1 MKLVS
6 FTLAASS
13 LLIAGA
19 SLLRQ
24 HSLSQRIASLELRI
38 AATPPPVVIRF
49 EEPPSPPVATFVP
62 PAPPAVKRPTQHHAR
77 GATTPPVKLAECDPT
92 DSICGIDKRRER

>member
-24 HSLSQRIASLELRI
+24 HSLSQRITELELRV

-49 EEPPSPPVATFVP
+49 EEPPSPPVAAFV
-62 PAPPAVKRPTQHHAR
+62 PAPPAVRRTPEHHAR
-77 GATTPPVKLAECDPT
+77 QRPQVTPRIVTPNCNPTDPT
-92 DSICGIDKRRER
+92 CGIDR